1 MASLEEKVKAK
12 TLQIRLKNAFT
23 FLEVLVVI
31 SIIALASSSFILL
44 FQQPTNA
51 LSIKEKVH
59 YYSTLSMYT
68 GNVYK
73 FSNDGV
79 YKVNNDID
87 ELVEENI
94 NFNVIG
100 GSNYSGTPKPL
111 ENDLFYLTVFPGF
124 ELSSTHL
131 VLGDGRLIKLTDDL

>member
-1 MASLEEKVKAK
+1 MVSLEGKVKAK

-23 FLEVLVVI
+23 FLEVLVGI

-87 ELVEENI
+87 ELV
-94 NFNVIG
+94 
-100 GSNYSGTPKPL
+100 
-111 ENDLFYLTVFPGF
+111 
-124 ELSSTHL
+124 
-131 VLGDGRLIKLTDDL
+131 

>member
-1 MASLEEKVKAK
+1 MANLEERVKAK
-12 TLQIRLKNAFT
+12 TLQIHLKNAFT
-23 FLEVLVVI
+23 FLEVLIVI
-31 SIIALASSSFILL
+31 TIIALASSSFILL
-44 FQQPTNA
+44 FQQPTNV
-51 LSIKEKVH
+51 LSIKEKID

-79 YKVNNDID
+79 YKVNNDIN
-87 ELVEENI
+87 ELVEVNS

-111 ENDLFYLTVFPGF
+111 EDDLFYLTIFPGY

-131 VLGDGRLIKLTDDL
+131 VLDDGRLIKLTDDL

>member
-1 MASLEEKVKAK
+1 MANLEERVKTK
-12 TLQIRLKNAFT
+12 TLRIHLKNAFT

-44 FQQPTNA
+44 FQQPSNA
-51 LSIKEKVH
+51 LSIQEKVD

-79 YKVNNDID
+79 YKVNNDSN
-87 ELVEENI
+87 ELVEENS
-94 NFNVIG
+94 NFYVIG

-111 ENDLFYLTVFPGF
+111 EDDLFYLTIFPGY

>member
-1 MASLEEKVKAK
+1 MANLEERVKAK

-23 FLEVLVVI
+23 FLEVLIVI
-31 SIIALASSSFILL
+31 TIIALASSSFILL

-51 LSIKEKVH
+51 LPIKEKID

-68 GNVYK
+68 GNIYK

-79 YKVNNDID
+79 YKVNNGNN
-87 ELVEENI
+87 ELVEVNS

-100 GSNYSGTPKPL
+100 GSNYSGTIKPL
-111 ENDLFYLTVFPGF
+111 EDDLFYLTIFPGY
-124 ELSSTHL
+124 ELSSTHI

>member
-1 MASLEEKVKAK
+1 MANLEERVKTK
-12 TLQIRLKNAFT
+12 ILQIHLKNAFT
-23 FLEVLVVI
+23 FLEVLIVI

-51 LSIKEKVH
+51 LSLKEKVD

-68 GNVYK
+68 GNIYK

-79 YKVNNDID
+79 YKVNEDFD
-87 ELVEENI
+87 ELVEENS

-100 GSNYSGTPKPL
+100 GSNYSGSPKPL
-111 ENDLFYLTVFPGF
+111 EDDIFYLTIFPGYEF
-124 ELSSTHL
+124 SSTHL
-131 VLGDGRLIKLTDDL
+131 VLGDGRLIKLTDDI